1 MQNIVGKKSQNIR
14 KPVMAGQ
21 FYPNNKQELNAIL
34 SLYLMQA
41 KIARRDNNPRIII
54 APHAGY
60 QFSGPVAAFAFKG
73 LQNSGYKRA
82 ILIGRSHQEYFAGIA
97 VDDNEAWATPL
108 TSTPVDKDFIA
119 RLQKT
124 DSEIVFNS
132 FVHQNE
138 HCLEVELPFLQI
150 VLGNDIKIV
159 PLLFGDNNATTIAG
173 LVESLAKIIDE
184 KTVVV
189 ISSDLSHYPTYSQAN
204 KVDKE
209 TIETIL
215 RLDEA
220 TLDQR
225 NRQAEE
231 GAWLGVATL
240 ACGAPAVDA
249 AILLAKQMGL
259 SPILLKYANS
269 GDAALETKDRV
280 VGYAAISFYGVGGRS
295 EAPSP
300 KEGASL
306 PPKLLA
312 KEEQGVALRIA
323 RQTLE
328 AAFTKKADQLP
339 TGLAEIFQE
348 KRGVFVTLKKQ
359 GELKGC
365 IGNFTS
371 DIGLAQNIQIM
382 AKEAAFNDPRFLP
395 LEKSELKDVAIEIS
409 VLSPM
414 QKIDN
419 PDLIE
424 VGKHGVYVKKG
435 SHSGVYLP
443 QVAIE
448 LGWNKE
454 QFLNSLCAEKAGLSA
469 ACWRDGTAEFY
480 IFTAQV
486 FGE

>member
-1 MQNIVGKKSQNIR
+1 
-14 KPVMAGQ
+14 MAGQ
-21 FYPNNKQELNAIL
+21 FYPDNKQELNAIL
-34 SLYLMQA
+34 SAYLMQA
-41 KIARRDNNPRIII
+41 KIAPSNPSTSSGQAPRVVI

-60 QFSGPVAAFAFKG
+60 QFSGQVAAFAFKG
-73 LQNSGYKRA
+73 LQDSGYKRVV
-82 ILIGRSHQEYFAGIA
+82 LIGRSHQQYFAGVA
-97 VDDNEAWATPL
+97 VDNNEAWATAL
-108 TSTPVDKDFIA
+108 GNLLVDKEFIIK
-119 RLQKT
+119 LQKG
-124 DSEIVFNS
+124 DSEIIFNVFA
-132 FVHQNE
+132 HQDE
-138 HCLEVELPFLQI
+138 HALEVELPFLQT
-150 VLGNDIKIV
+150 VLGDDIKIV
-159 PLLFGDNNATTIAG
+159 PLLFGDNNAITIAG
-173 LVESLAKIIDE
+173 LANALAKIIDE

-189 ISSDLSHYPTYSQAN
+189 VSSDLSHYPTYAQAN
-204 KVDKE
+204 KLDQE

-220 TLDQR
+220 KFDQR
-225 NRQAEE
+225 NRQAE
-231 GAWLGVATL
+231 ASDWPGVATL
-240 ACGAPAVDA
+240 ACGAPAVDV

-269 GDAALETKDRV
+269 GDTAPETKDRV
-280 VGYAAISFYGVGGRS
+280 VGYAAIGFYG
-295 EAPSP
+295 A
-300 KEGASL
+300 KEGGADVRNSV
-306 PPKLLA
+306 PYISKKGTEFLA
-312 KEEQGVALRIA
+312 KEEQEIALRIA
-323 RQTLE
+323 RKTLE
-328 AAFTKKADQLP
+328 AAFENKEYKLP
-339 TGLAEIFQE
+339 TGLPEIFQE

-371 DIGLAQNIQIM
+371 DIGLARNIQTM
-382 AKEAAFNDPRFLP
+382 ASEAAFNDPRFLP
-395 LEKSELKDVAIEIS
+395 LEKPELKDAAIEIS

-435 SHSGVYLP
+435 SRSGVYLP
-443 QVAIE
+443 QVATE

-469 ACWRDGTAEFY
+469 DCWKDGTAELY